1 MKLSEMSTEKATE
14 CMAAIVPAMR
24 SIMENEGVVKLIA
37 EHRTPADKKEM
48 TDLFFDLMKNK
59 KQEVACILSQL
70 TGKTSADVLHQPF
83 SETVKDITDCI
94 DADLM
99 SFFI

>member
-37 EHRTPADKKEM
+37 EHRTPADKKRNDRPVFRSDEEQKAGGCM
-48 TDLFFDLMKNK
+48 HSF
-59 KQEVACILSQL
+59 
-70 TGKTSADVLHQPF
+70 SAHRENLRRCSASAIF
-83 SETVKDITDCI
+83 
-94 DADLM
+94 
-99 SFFI
+99 